1 MTNTITKTWAE
12 EILEANMEG
21 MNSAERFTY
30 LNDVT
35 TYGCASG
42 CVSGVIYTNEIKE
55 LFKANMDSILEEVSY
70 YQEEVGESVLGIVP
84 PDDIPQHAVWLV
96 VELKAQEMANTAD
109 DMGWE
114 EE

>member
-21 MNSAERFTY
+21 MNKAERFSY

-35 TYGCASG
+35 TYGCQSG
-42 CVSGVIYTNEIKE
+42 CVSGVIYTREINE
-55 LFKANMDSILEEVSY
+55 LFKANMEEILDEVST
-70 YQEEVGESVLGIVP
+70 QAEELDYNVLADKEP
-84 PDDIPQHAVWLV
+84 HEIPQTAVWFMI
-96 VELKAQEMANTAD
+96 ETTAQEMANTAD